1 MTKPPRHADGPY
13 RYQLAIETRFRD
25 TDAMGHINNAVYLT
39 YFEAARAGYY
49 YAVTGRAFEGISED
63 PVSIILA
70 HATIDFRSQAWFGE
84 RLLVAC
90 RTTWAGHS
98 SFAFGYRITA
108 DADSTR
114 GAGRLIADG
123 ETILVMFD
131 YTTQRPTRIPAD
143 LLARM
148 ADYEG
153 GPIPPRP

>member
-1 MTKPPRHADGPY
+1 MSHHDQPPFRFVLP
-13 RYQLAIETRFRD
+13 IETRFRD

-49 YAVTGRAFEGISED
+49 KAVTGRSFEGISDD

-70 HATIDFRSQAWFGE
+70 HARIDFRSQAWYGE

-90 RTTWAGHS
+90 RATWAGHS
-98 SFAFGYRITA
+98 SFAFAYHVTA

-114 GAGRLIADG
+114 GAGRLVAEG
-123 ETILVMFD
+123 ESIQVMFD
-131 YTTQRPTRIPAD
+131 YATQRPTRIPAE
-143 LLARM
+143 LMAAI

-153 GPIPPRP
+153 APIPPRP